1 MKIGAN
7 YLGNGNCE
15 FVVWATF
22 REKVELLIFSPL
34 PEKGTSP
41 VVFPM
46 EKDELGYWKTLV
58 EDVYPGTLY
67 LYRLDGEKERPDPAS
82 YCQPK
87 GVHGPSQV
95 IDHNSSHREDSNW
108 GGIDIAHMIMY
119 EIHTGTF
126 TPEGTFEAIIPR
138 LDAMLDLG
146 INAIE
151 LMPVAQFPGERNW
164 GYDGV
169 FPYAPQISYGGPKG
183 LIKLIN
189 ECHKR
194 GLAFIL
200 DVVYNHLGPEGNYLR
215 DYGPYFTDKYRTPWG
230 NAINFDDA
238 YSDEVRDFFIQNAI
252 FWFEKYHVDALRLD
266 AIHAMYDFSAKHI
279 LEELAEKVEEL
290 SEKEDRKFYLIAE
303 SDLNDSRIIEGRKF
317 GGYGI
322 DAQWCDDFHHSLHT
336 LLTGERSGYY
346 LDFGKTEY
354 LIRALKEG
362 FVYSGQYSVYR
373 KRRHGNSPKER
384 SGKKFV
390 VYSHNHDHIGNRL
403 QGERLSTL
411 ISFEGL
417 KLAAGVVLL
426 SPYIPFLFMGEE
438 YGEDAPF
445 LYFVSHSDPDLIQ
458 AVRKGRKEE
467 FESFDWKGELPDPQ
481 SSENYVNSRIDWEK
495 RNEGSHNV
503 LLNYYRELIKLRRE
517 IPALSNL
524 NKDNLEVWGLEKE
537 KVVFMRRWDDQ
548 QDTHVFSIFNLS
560 ESNLDIHSQFPDGR
574 WKKLLDSSEK
584 KWNGQGSLTPELIG
598 SQDEVAVRGYGLSLF
613 IKI

>member
-7 YLGNGNCE
+7 YLGKGNCE
-15 FVVWATF
+15 FVVWAPF
-22 REKVELLIFSPL
+22 RQKVELKIIL
-34 PEKGTSP
+34 PPERT
-41 VVFPM
+41 VPM
-46 EKDELGYWKTLV
+46 DKDKLGYWRIVL
-58 EDVYPGTLY
+58 EDIHPEALY
-67 LYRLDGEKERPDPAS
+67 SFILDGEIERPDPAS
-82 YCQPK
+82 CHQPE

-95 IDHNSSHREDSNW
+95 VDHNSFRW
-108 GGIDIAHMIMY
+108 GDGKWQGIDISQMIIY

-138 LDAMLDLG
+138 LDETCEVG

-169 FPYAPQISYGGPKG
+169 FPYAPQASYGGSKG
-183 LIKLIN
+183 LKTLIN
-189 ECHKR
+189 ECHKK

-252 FWFEKYHVDALRLD
+252 FWFEKYHVDGLRLD

-279 LEELAEKVEEL
+279 LEELAEKIEEL

-346 LDFGKTEY
+346 VDFGKTEY
-354 LIRALKEG
+354 LVRALKEG

-373 KRRHGNSPKER
+373 RRRHGNLPKER
-384 SGKKFV
+384 SGNKFV
-390 VYSHNHDHIGNRL
+390 VYSQNHDHVGNRL
-403 QGERLSTL
+403 SGERLSTL

-417 KLAAGVVLL
+417 KLAAGLVLL
-426 SPYIPFLFMGEE
+426 SPHIPLLFMGEE
-438 YGEDAPF
+438 YGEEAPF
-445 LYFVSHSDPDLIQ
+445 LYFVSHSDPDLIE

-467 FESFDWKGELPDPQ
+467 FESFDWKGEPPDPQ
-481 SSENYVNSRIDWEK
+481 SSGTFMDSKIDWEK
-495 RNEGSHNV
+495 RNGGSHGV
-503 LLNYYRELIKLRRE
+503 LLSYYKQLIKLRKE

-524 NKDNLEVWGLEKE
+524 DKNNLEVRGLKKE
-537 KVVFMRRWDDQ
+537 KVIFMRR
-548 QDTHVFSIFNLS
+548 FNDGEGTQAFLII
-560 ESNLDIHSQFPDGR
+560 NLNGLNLKIEVDLPEGK
-574 WKKLLDSSEK
+574 WKKLLDSSDEK
-584 KWNGQGSLTPELIG
+584 WDGRGSLIPEVIVSG
-598 SQDEVAVRGYGLSLF
+598 AVASVRGHSLSLF
-613 IKI
+613 QKM